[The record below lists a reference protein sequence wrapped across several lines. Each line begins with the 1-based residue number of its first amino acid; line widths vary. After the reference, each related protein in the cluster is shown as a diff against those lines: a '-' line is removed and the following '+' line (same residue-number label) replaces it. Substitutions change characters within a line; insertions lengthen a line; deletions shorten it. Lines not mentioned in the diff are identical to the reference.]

1 MNFWSGDP
9 TSECIHAL
17 VQQPRVLFLQVDRF
31 EVSAGR
37 VHKRLDEV
45 EANRRLAMPVFSTV
59 DLTIIVTWY
68 ELIAI
73 ISHHGPAEFSP
84 DPVCSNPARRAS
96 TSPTCSSEKSLG
108 KRRVSR
114 PVTLWLR

>member
-1 MNFWSGDP
+1 M
-9 TSECIHAL
+9 
-17 VQQPRVLFLQVDRF
+17 QQPRVLLLQVDRF

-73 ISHHGPAEFSP
+73 ISHHGPHPQVGHYTTALIQGTRCWQC
-84 DPVCSNPARRAS
+84 DDNRTARHQHDVTAVTHS
-96 TSPTCSSEKSLG
+96 TENYLLLY
-108 KRRVSR
+108 RQI
-114 PVTLWLR
+114 